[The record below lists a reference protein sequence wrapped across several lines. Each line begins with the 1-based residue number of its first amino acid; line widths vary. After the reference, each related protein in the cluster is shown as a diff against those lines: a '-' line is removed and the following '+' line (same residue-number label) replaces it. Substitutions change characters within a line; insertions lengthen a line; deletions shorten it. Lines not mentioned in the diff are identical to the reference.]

1 MSHVKKTLQ
10 IDHKAD
16 AHSQYSIFL
25 IAKTFTQQ
33 FHHLSATL
41 FAINMSILQYAV
53 DHYCLSNAAATCL
66 DSGAYDD
73 SHHDHAEDPEDVFTD
88 IKKTRAQ
95 ISSFLQSSAGQDALT
110 NDYFLDLISRVVHGS
125 NLIEKAG
132 SNLENTH
139 ALCKVALGQAEED
152 FTDDISNELCDLL
165 KDDLFKQNRPTNE
178 AEIQKSY
185 HEVIQ
190 HYRALNFL
198 ISEVVFQDKPLSEA
212 LILNAHKILT
222 YKVDSSDESYK
233 NYGGVF
239 RTTRVF
245 AGFSDFTSPQYV
257 ASEMK
262 AFIADLSVDIITA
275 EKLGQIDP
283 FVLAAKY
290 CHKFVNIHPFEDGNG
305 RMCRLIM
312 NVLLFKYTGVF
323 CVLGNDDQGVQ
334 DYLTVAVRGGEA
346 DQVWKDLDEEEAA
359 YTPLP
364 WGELAFMILRQTKKE
379 TENFMS
385 VLNNAS
391 DSGSDQSLSTA

>member
-1 MSHVKKTLQ
+1 
-10 IDHKAD
+10 
-16 AHSQYSIFL
+16 
-25 IAKTFTQQ
+25 
-33 FHHLSATL
+33 
-41 FAINMSILQYAV
+41 MSIVQYAV

-73 SHHDHAEDPEDVFTD
+73 SHHDDAEDPEDVFTD
-88 IKKTRAQ
+88 TKNTRAQ
-95 ISSFLQSSAGQDALT
+95 ISSFLQSSAGQDAEM
-110 NDYFLDLISRVVHGS
+110 NDYFLGLISRVVHGS

-132 SNLENTH
+132 SNLENTRAICKI
-139 ALCKVALGQAEED
+139 ALEISEYTTED
-152 FTDDISNELCDLL
+152 LFPQNPLYDLL
-165 KDDLFKQNRPTNE
+165 NDDLFKQGRLTDQ
-178 AEIQKSY
+178 AEIHKSY

-190 HYRALNFL
+190 HCRALNFL
-198 ISEVVFQDKPLSEA
+198 TSEVVTQDNPLSEA
-212 LILNAHKILT
+212 HILEAHKILT
-222 YKVDSSDESYK
+222 CKVDSSDESYK

-245 AGFSDFTSPQYV
+245 AGFSDFTLPQYV

-262 AFIADLSVDIITA
+262 AFIADLSADIITA

-290 CHKFVNIHPFEDGNG
+290 CHKFVNIHPFADGNG

-312 NVLLFKYTGVF
+312 NVLLFKYTGIL

-359 YTPLP
+359 FTPPP

-379 TENFMS
+379 MENFMS

-391 DSGSDQSLSTA
+391 TV

>member
-1 MSHVKKTLQ
+1 
-10 IDHKAD
+10 
-16 AHSQYSIFL
+16 
-25 IAKTFTQQ
+25 
-33 FHHLSATL
+33 
-41 FAINMSILQYAV
+41 MSIVQYAV
-53 DHYCLSNAAATCL
+53 DHYCLSNAAATSL
-66 DSGAYDD
+66 DNGAYDD
-73 SHHDHAEDPEDVFTD
+73 SHHDHAEDPEDVFTE

-95 ISSFLQSSAGQDALT
+95 ISSFLQSSAGQDALI

-132 SNLENTH
+132 SNLEVTR
-139 ALCKVALGQAEED
+139 ALCKISLETSEED
-152 FTDDISNELCDLL
+152 TTEDLSPQDSLYNLL
-165 KDDLFKQNRPTNE
+165 KDDLFKQNRSTNE

-190 HYRALNFL
+190 HCRALNFL
-198 ISEVVFQDKPLSEA
+198 ISKVVTQDNPLSET
-212 LILNAHKILT
+212 LILEAHKILT
-222 YKVDSSDESYK
+222 YKVDSSNESYK

-245 AGFSDFTSPQYV
+245 AGFSDFTLPQYV

-262 AFIADLSVDIITA
+262 AFIADLSADIITA

-290 CHKFVNIHPFEDGNG
+290 CHKFVNIHSFADGNG

-312 NVLLFKYTGVF
+312 NVLLFKYTGIF

-346 DQVWKDLDEEEAA
+346 VQVWKELDEEEAA
-359 YTPLP
+359 YTPPP

-379 TENFMS
+379 MENFMS

>member
-1 MSHVKKTLQ
+1 
-10 IDHKAD
+10 
-16 AHSQYSIFL
+16 
-25 IAKTFTQQ
+25 
-33 FHHLSATL
+33 
-41 FAINMSILQYAV
+41 MSIVQYAV

-66 DSGAYDD
+66 DNGAYDD
-73 SHHDHAEDPEDVFTD
+73 SHHDHAEDPEDVFTEM
-88 IKKTRAQ
+88 KKTRAQ
-95 ISSFLQSSAGQDALT
+95 ISSFLQSSAGQDALI

-132 SNLENTH
+132 SNLEVTR
-139 ALCKVALGQAEED
+139 ALCKIALETSGNTTE
-152 FTDDISNELCDLL
+152 DISPQDSLYNLL
-165 KDDLFKQNRPTNE
+165 KDDLFKQNRSTNE

-190 HYRALNFL
+190 HCRALNFL
-198 ISEVVFQDKPLSEA
+198 ISEVVFQDNPLSET
-212 LILNAHKILT
+212 LILEAHKSLT
-222 YKVDSSDESYK
+222 YKVDSSNESYK

-245 AGFSDFTSPQYV
+245 AGFSDFTLPQYV

-262 AFIADLSVDIITA
+262 AFISDLSADIITA

-290 CHKFVNIHPFEDGNG
+290 CHKFVNIHPFADGNG

-312 NVLLFKYTGVF
+312 NVLLFKYTGVL

-346 DQVWKDLDEEEAA
+346 DQVWKELDEEEAA
-359 YTPLP
+359 YTPPP
-364 WGELAFMILRQTKKE
+364 WGELAFMVLRQTKKE
-379 TENFMS
+379 MENFMS

-391 DSGSDQSLSTA
+391 TV

>member
-1 MSHVKKTLQ
+1 
-10 IDHKAD
+10 
-16 AHSQYSIFL
+16 
-25 IAKTFTQQ
+25 
-33 FHHLSATL
+33 
-41 FAINMSILQYAV
+41 MSILQYAV

-73 SHHDHAEDPEDVFTD
+73 SHHDDAEDPEGVFTD
-88 IKKTRAQ
+88 TKNKRAQ
-95 ISSFLQSSAGQDALT
+95 ISSFLQSSAVQDAPI

-132 SNLENTH
+132 SNLEITH
-139 ALCKVALGQAEED
+139 ALCKIALETSEN
-152 FTDDISNELCDLL
+152 TTENISSQNPLYNLL
-165 KDDLFKQNRPTNE
+165 KDDLFKQDRPTNE

-190 HYRALNFL
+190 HCRALNFL
-198 ISEVVFQDKPLSEA
+198 ISEVVFQDNPLSEA
-212 LILNAHKILT
+212 LILNTHKILT

-245 AGFSDFTSPQYV
+245 AGFSDFTLPQYV

-262 AFIADLSVDIITA
+262 AFIADLSADIITA

-312 NVLLFKYTGVF
+312 DVLLFKYTGVL

-359 YTPLP
+359 FTPPP
-364 WGELAFMILRQTKKE
+364 WGELAFMVLRQTKKE
-379 TENFMS
+379 MENFMS

>member
-1 MSHVKKTLQ
+1 
-10 IDHKAD
+10 
-16 AHSQYSIFL
+16 
-25 IAKTFTQQ
+25 
-33 FHHLSATL
+33 
-41 FAINMSILQYAV
+41 MSILQYAV

-66 DSGAYDD
+66 DNGAYED

-152 FTDDISNELCDLL
+152 FTDDISNELCHLL

-198 ISEVVFQDKPLSEA
+198 ISEVVFQDNPLSEA

-222 YKVDSSDESYK
+222 YKVDSSNESYK

-245 AGFSDFTSPQYV
+245 AGFSDFTLPQYV

-262 AFIADLSVDIITA
+262 AFISDLSADIITA

-290 CHKFVNIHPFEDGNG
+290 CHKFVNIHPFGDGNG

-312 NVLLFKYTGVF
+312 NVLLFKYTGVL

-334 DYLTVAVRGGEA
+334 NYLTVAVRGGEA

-359 YTPLP
+359 FTPPP
-364 WGELAFMILRQTKKE
+364 WGELAFMVLRQTKKE
-379 TENFMS
+379 MENFMS

>member
-1 MSHVKKTLQ
+1 MVQLHQ
-10 IDHKAD
+10 
-16 AHSQYSIFL
+16 
-25 IAKTFTQQ
+25 
-33 FHHLSATL
+33 LSATL
-41 FAINMSILQYAV
+41 FAINMSIVQYAV

-66 DSGAYDD
+66 DNGAYDD

-95 ISSFLQSSAGQDALT
+95 ISSFLQSSAGQDALI
-110 NDYFLDLISRVVHGS
+110 NDYFLDLISRIVHGS

-132 SNLENTH
+132 SNLEITH
-139 ALCKVALGQAEED
+139 ALCKIALETSEN
-152 FTDDISNELCDLL
+152 TTEDISPQDSLYNLL
-165 KDDLFKQNRPTNE
+165 KDDLFKQDRPTNE

-190 HYRALNFL
+190 HCRALNFL
-198 ISEVVFQDKPLSEA
+198 ISEVVTQDNPLSET
-212 LILNAHKILT
+212 LILEAHKILT
-222 YKVDSSDESYK
+222 YKVDSSNESYK
-233 NYGGVF
+233 KYGGVF

-245 AGFSDFTSPQYV
+245 AGFSDFTLPQYV

-262 AFIADLSVDIITA
+262 TLIADLSADIITA

-305 RMCRLIM
+305 RMCRLIL
-312 NVLLFKYTGVF
+312 NALLFKYTGVL

-346 DQVWKDLDEEEAA
+346 DQVWKELDEEEAA
-359 YTPLP
+359 YTPPP

-379 TENFMS
+379 LERF
-385 VLNNAS
+385 VAALN
-391 DSGSDQSLSTA
+391 DSSTV

>member
-1 MSHVKKTLQ
+1 
-10 IDHKAD
+10 
-16 AHSQYSIFL
+16 
-25 IAKTFTQQ
+25 
-33 FHHLSATL
+33 
-41 FAINMSILQYAV
+41 MSIVQYAV

-73 SHHDHAEDPEDVFTD
+73 SHHDDAEDPEDVFTD

-95 ISSFLQSSAGQDALT
+95 ISSFLQSLAGQDAEI
-110 NDYFLDLISRVVHGS
+110 NDYSLCLISRVVHGS

-132 SNLENTH
+132 SNLEVTR
-139 ALCKVALGQAEED
+139 ALSKISLETSEED
-152 FTDDISNELCDLL
+152 TTENISPQNSFYKHL
-165 KDDLFKQNRPTNE
+165 KDDLLKQNRPTNE

-190 HYRALNFL
+190 HCRALNFL
-198 ISEVVFQDKPLSEA
+198 ISEVVTQDNPLSEA

-245 AGFSDFTSPQYV
+245 AGFSDFTLPQYV
-257 ASEMK
+257 VSEMET
-262 AFIADLSVDIITA
+262 FITDLSADIITA

-290 CHKFVNIHPFEDGNG
+290 CHKFVNIHPFADGNG
-305 RMCRLIM
+305 RMCRSIM
-312 NVLLFKYTGVF
+312 NVLLFKYTGIF
-323 CVLGNDDQGVQ
+323 CVLGNDGQGVQ

-346 DQVWKDLDEEEAA
+346 DQVWKGLDEEEAA
-359 YTPLP
+359 YTLLP
-364 WGELAFMILRQTKKE
+364 WGELAFTILRQTKKE
-379 TENFMS
+379 MENFMS